1 MLRIAICD
9 DNKLHVARI
18 KKLTEEILKE
28 HKTEISEYSNA
39 NELLFKIEGT
49 GYTPNIALLDI
60 QMPDVDGISLAAEL
74 NHLAPECKIIFITSF
89 IGYAPDVY
97 STEHVYYVLKSQ
109 LGSRLKNALE
119 KAIES
124 LNTPKSFL
132 QIKSG
137 STIVRVP
144 VENILYLE
152 RELHK
157 TRIVATDS
165 VYMTNQSPAD
175 LLSAVAENN
184 SFIHC
189 HQSYW
194 VNLRA
199 VSKME
204 SNAFTFSDGTS
215 IPISRAHKP
224 EAKAAF
230 FQLIVDEIK

>member
-9 DNKLHVARI
+9 DDKLHIAHI
-18 KKLTEEILKE
+18 KKLTEEILIE
-28 HKTEISEYSNA
+28 HNPEISEYSSA

-49 GYTPNIALLDI
+49 TYIPDIALLDI

-97 STEHVYYVLKSQ
+97 STEHIYYVLKSQ
-109 LGSRLKNALE
+109 LGSRLKNALQ

-124 LNTPKSFL
+124 LNTPKSFM
-132 QIKSG
+132 QIKNG
-137 STIVRVP
+137 SSIIRVP

-165 VYMTNQSPAD
+165 VYMTTQAPAE
-175 LLSAVAENN
+175 LLSAAYEKNA
-184 SFIHC
+184 FIHC

-199 VSKME
+199 VSRME
-204 SNAFTFSDGTS
+204 ANAFSFSDGTS
-215 IPISRAHKP
+215 VPISRARKA

-230 FQLIVDEIK
+230 FKFISDGIK